1 MPKSKANTKAINLRI
16 EVEHEQLVRDVIAHI
31 RTGGPG
37 FRTALGKL
45 LDDES
50 AAQYMPAREI
60 HARFSQL
67 EERVKAL
74 ELARDAT
81 DAHAPGLTKP

>member
-1 MPKSKANTKAINLRI
+1 MPKSKVNTKAINLRI
-16 EVEHEQLVRDVIAHI
+16 EIEHEDLVRDVISQI

-37 FRTALGKL
+37 FRTALEQL
-45 LDDES
+45 LADES

-67 EERVKAL
+67 EQRVKAL
-74 ELARDAT
+74 EAAEAREHGGEAS
-81 DAHAPGLTKP
+81 